1 MYERQNTQTLLHVS
15 QTPFFR
21 GSLDA
26 AIHHGPEAAGHHVA
40 GLRAVYRDNHLEM
53 VFDDIERG
61 SDGLGLNHATLTN
74 FTIMSTDKCNLC
86 LRDDTPEILDG
97 RVEMVVTLGCKSKN
111 CKSTACALLCPG
123 LVGITEEL
131 SNGEF
136 AAFDPEACA
145 LADESNE

>member
-1 MYERQNTQTLLHVS
+1 V
-15 QTPFFR
+15 
-21 GSLDA
+21 
-26 AIHHGPEAAGHHVA
+26 V
-40 GLRAVYRDNHLEM
+40 GLRAVYRDNRLEM

-74 FTIMSTDKCNLC
+74 LTTMSTDKCNLR

-97 RVEMVVTLGCKSKN
+97 RIEMVVTLGCKSKN
-111 CKSTACALLCPG
+111 CESTACALLCLG

-136 AAFDPEACA
+136 AAFDPEACG

>member
-1 MYERQNTQTLLHVS
+1 MSIGRERRTNVRKA
-15 QTPFFR
+15 PFFH
-21 GSLDA
+21 GSLDG
-26 AIHHGPEAAGHHVA
+26 AIHHGPEVAGHHVA
-40 GLRAVYRDNHLEM
+40 GLRAVYRDNRLEI
-53 VFDDIERG
+53 VSDDIERG

-74 FTIMSTDKCNLC
+74 FTTMSMHKCNLR

-97 RVEMVVTLGCKSKN
+97 RIEMVVTLGCKSKN
-111 CKSTACALLCPG
+111 CESTACALFCLG

-136 AAFDPEACA
+136 AAFDPEARG